1 MTPVQMVRR
10 KANIS
15 IKKKEKEQGKKENGS
30 DACADGQAKGQYFNL
45 KKEQKNMKKKEC
57 GSGGC
62 GDGEEKANVS
72 I

>member
-30 DACADGQAKGQYFNL
+30 DACADGQAKGECFN
-45 KKEQKNMKKKEC
+45 
-57 GSGGC
+57 
-62 GDGEEKANVS
+62 
-72 I
+72 

>member
-15 IKKKEKEQGKKENGS
+15 IKKKEKEQEKKENGS
-30 DACADGQAKGQYFNL
+30 DACADGQAK
-45 KKEQKNMKKKEC
+45 
-57 GSGGC
+57 
-62 GDGEEKANVS
+62 ANIS